1 MSQFKPNRKY
11 KARFIER
18 QILGE
23 LTDLTDE
30 DQWSQKPR
38 LKQGGF
44 MGLRHGVMM
53 CELGAGIVY
62 PMYITV

>member
-38 LKQGGF
+38 LKQGDFIGF
-44 MGLRHGVMM
+44 RGEYF
-53 CELGAGIVY
+53 ELGAGIM
-62 PMYITV
+62 PI